1 MAEKPQYLYRG
12 IKLNYELLQQLQL
25 YGVEIKPHYEP
36 LIDQYG
42 RKTVSDGNEYGV
54 YMTDNLTM
62 AQQAYGSVRMVD
74 GTIIRK
80 DLRLNVSDRPTPL
93 SVPAV
98 GVVYKIN
105 TAGIDV
111 HKPWISSQLTGHYNN
126 GFQGDEWIAPSI
138 PSTNYS
144 VVEATIG
151 PDWLHDSQ
159 KINVSNIVVAQN
171 QIKMIVER
179 RKQQLEIL
187 GKELEKLTPMKRMQ
201 LTNQDMQLYRDLFGD
216 AGVRYTNSEDMIL
229 NDGLDYTKYL
239 LSVFYHAN
247 TEQLDYTT
255 LLYIETL
262 KNRIKAGESVDKLAE
277 FINADILL
285 NAEKRQAFID
295 KKAQSGE
302 VANTLAFDRK
312 QEMYNKVFGVLRTKK
327 NSMNQ
332 QNQQN
337 QDSHTHNDRKDEEAL
352 FREKY
357 GYDDMTDDEKLEFD
371 EKLAATL
378 HRKKLEEKKEELTE
392 IKDDL
397 KRKGWSEKLEQF
409 APEMG
414 IDLDSIFRQQQLEEL
429 QREQMEQVE
438 SVERSGRRM

>member
-1 MAEKPQYLYRG
+1 MGEKPQYLYRG

-25 YGVEIKPHYEP
+25 FGIEIKPHYEP

-62 AQQAYGSVRMVD
+62 AQQAYGNVRMTD

-93 SVPAV
+93 SIPAV
-98 GVVYKIN
+98 GIVYKIN
-105 TAGIDV
+105 TSGIDV

-138 PSTNYS
+138 PPANYS

-151 PDWLHDSQ
+151 PDWLHDAK
-159 KINVSNIVVAQN
+159 KIHVSNIIETQT
-171 QIKMIVER
+171 QIKTIVER

-216 AGVRYTNSEDMIL
+216 NGVRYSNSEDINL

-239 LSVFYHAN
+239 LSVFYYAN

-262 KNRIKAGESVDKLAE
+262 KKRIKAGETVDKLAE
-277 FINADILL
+277 FINSDILL

-295 KKAQSGE
+295 KKAQTGE

-327 NSMNQ
+327 NLMNQ
-332 QNQQN
+332 QNH
-337 QDSHTHNDRKDEEAL
+337 DSHTYNDRKDEEAL

-371 EKLAATL
+371 EKLAGTL
-378 HRKKLEEKKEELTE
+378 HRKKLEDKKEKLTE
-392 IKDDL
+392 IKDEIK
-397 KRKGWSEKLEQF
+397 KRGWSEKLQQY

-414 IDLDSIFRQQQLEEL
+414 IDLDDIFRQQQLEEI

>member
-1 MAEKPQYLYRG
+1 MGEKPQYLYRG

-25 YGVEIKPHYEP
+25 FGIEIKPHYEP

-62 AQQAYGSVRMVD
+62 AQQAYGNVRMTD

-93 SVPAV
+93 SIPAV
-98 GVVYKIN
+98 GIVYKIN
-105 TAGIDV
+105 TSGIDV

-138 PSTNYS
+138 PPTNYS

-151 PDWLHDSQ
+151 PDWLHDAK
-159 KINVSNIVVAQN
+159 KIHVSNIIETQT
-171 QIKMIVER
+171 QIKTIVER

-216 AGVRYTNSEDMIL
+216 NGVRYSNSEDINL

-239 LSVFYHAN
+239 LSVFYYAN

-262 KNRIKAGESVDKLAE
+262 KKRIKAGETVDKLAE
-277 FINADILL
+277 FINSDILL

-295 KKAQSGE
+295 KKAQTGE

-327 NSMNQ
+327 NLMNQ
-332 QNQQN
+332 QNH
-337 QDSHTHNDRKDEEAL
+337 DSHTYNDRKDEEAL

-371 EKLAATL
+371 EKLAGTL
-378 HRKKLEEKKEELTE
+378 HRKKLEDKKEKLTE
-392 IKDDL
+392 IKDEIK
-397 KRKGWSEKLEQF
+397 KRGWSEKLQQY

-414 IDLDSIFRQQQLEEL
+414 IDLDDIFRQQQLEEI

>member
-1 MAEKPQYLYRG
+1 M
-12 IKLNYELLQQLQL
+12 
-25 YGVEIKPHYEP
+25 
-36 LIDQYG
+36 
-42 RKTVSDGNEYGV
+42 
-54 YMTDNLTM
+54 
-62 AQQAYGSVRMVD
+62 
-74 GTIIRK
+74 
-80 DLRLNVSDRPTPL
+80 
-93 SVPAV
+93 
-98 GVVYKIN
+98 
-105 TAGIDV
+105 
-111 HKPWISSQLTGHYNN
+111 
-126 GFQGDEWIAPSI
+126 
-138 PSTNYS
+138 
-144 VVEATIG
+144 
-151 PDWLHDSQ
+151 
-159 KINVSNIVVAQN
+159 
-171 QIKMIVER
+171 
-179 RKQQLEIL
+179 
-187 GKELEKLTPMKRMQ
+187 
-201 LTNQDMQLYRDLFGD
+201 
-216 AGVRYTNSEDMIL
+216 
-229 NDGLDYTKYL
+229 
-239 LSVFYHAN
+239 
-247 TEQLDYTT
+247 
-255 LLYIETL
+255 
-262 KNRIKAGESVDKLAE
+262 
-277 FINADILL
+277 

-357 GYDDMTDDEKLEFD
+357 GYDDMTYDEKLEFD

-378 HRKKLEEKKEELTE
+378 HRKKIEEKKEELTE

>member
-25 YGVEIKPHYEP
+25 YGIEIKPHYEP
-36 LIDQYG
+36 LIDKFG

-54 YMTDNLTM
+54 YMTDNITM

-93 SVPAV
+93 SIPAV
-98 GVVYKIN
+98 GIVYKIN

-138 PSTNYS
+138 PPSNYS

-151 PDWLHDSQ
+151 PDWLHDAQ
-159 KINVSNIVVAQN
+159 KINVSNIVDAQK

-179 RKQQLEIL
+179 RKKQLEIL
-187 GKELEKLTPMKRMQ
+187 GKELEKLTPLKRMQ
-201 LTNQDMQLYRDLFGD
+201 LTNNDMQLYRDLFGD
-216 AGVRYTNSEDMIL
+216 EGVRYINSEEIPL
-229 NDGLDYTKYL
+229 NNGIDYSKYL
-239 LSVFYHAN
+239 LSVFYHGN

-255 LLYIETL
+255 LMYIETL
-262 KNRIKAGESVDKLAE
+262 KNRLTAGDSVDQLAE
-277 FINADILL
+277 LINADILS

-295 KKAQSGE
+295 KKAQVGE
-302 VANTLAFDRK
+302 IANTLAFDKK
-312 QEMYNKVFGVLRTKK
+312 QEMYNKVFRILRTKK
-327 NSMNQ
+327 NAMNQ
-332 QNQQN
+332 QTQQI
-337 QDSHTHNDRKDEEAL
+337 QDDNSVNDKQDDEE
-352 FREKY
+352 FYREKY
-357 GYDDMTDDEKLEFD
+357 GYYDMTEDEKIKFD
-371 EKLAATL
+371 VELAATL
-378 HRKKLEEKKEELTE
+378 HRKKLETKKEELTE
-392 IKDDL
+392 MKDDL
-397 KRKGWSEKLEQF
+397 KRKGWSEKLQQF

-414 IDLDSIFRQQQLEEL
+414 IDLDDILRQQQLNEI
-429 QREQMEQVE
+429 QRQQIEQTENI
-438 SVERSGRRM
+438 ERSGRRM